1 MAGLQFHKGK
11 IMYARIENNQI
22 AEWPIVNIYQRL
34 PQVSFSEPINHAN
47 LPDGFVY
54 VGPATVPEYDSATQ
68 RLALEAPAMVNGSW
82 QQVYSV
88 VDLSAEQLQSNA
100 DSAASAARSTRDAKI
115 AASDWTQVA
124 DAPVDQAAWA
134 TYRQAL
140 RDIPLQSGF
149 PTDIQWPTAPV

>member
-1 MAGLQFHKGK
+1 
-11 IMYARIENNQI
+11 MYARIENNQI

-54 VGPATVPEYDSATQ
+54 VAPPAMPEYNSATQ
-68 RLALEAPAMVNGSW
+68 AVVLNAPAMVEGLW

-88 VDLSAEQLQSNA
+88 VDLSAKQLQINV
-100 DSAASAARSTRDAKI
+100 DSAASAARSTRDAKL

-140 RDIPLQSGF
+140 RDITSQSGF
-149 PTDIQWPTAPV
+149 PAAIQWPVAPTV

>member
-1 MAGLQFHKGK
+1 
-11 IMYARIENNQI
+11 MYARIENNQV

-54 VGPATVPEYDSATQ
+54 VAPPAMPEYNPASQ
-68 RLALEAPAMVNGSW
+68 SLVLNAPAMVDGSW
-82 QQVYSV
+82 KQVYSV
-88 VDLSAEQLQSNA
+88 VDLSSEQLQSNV
-100 DSAASAARSTRDAKI
+100 DSAASAARNTRDAKLS
-115 AASDWTQVA
+115 ASDWTQVA

-140 RDIPLQSGF
+140 RDITSQSGF
-149 PTDIQWPTAPV
+149 PAVIQWPTAPMV